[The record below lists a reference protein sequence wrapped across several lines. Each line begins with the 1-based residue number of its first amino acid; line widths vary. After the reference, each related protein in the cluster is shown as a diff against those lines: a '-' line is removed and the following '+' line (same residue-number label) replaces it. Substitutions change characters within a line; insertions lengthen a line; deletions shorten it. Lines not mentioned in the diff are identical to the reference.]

1 MCTVSFVP
9 LKNGFCLTSNRDEKT
24 TRQRAIPPTKYIIN
38 NKEIYFPKD
47 PKAGGTWFAHDNK
60 NTIVLL
66 NGAKEKHVDKQSYK
80 KSRGIIVLDLI
91 TSNDI
96 ILEWDTI
103 NLEDIEPF
111 TIVLFT
117 CDKLYELQWDETEKK
132 NKELDINAYYIW
144 SSSTLYSKE
153 IRNERARWFSN
164 FMDKENEINAD
175 KLLKFHQFTEGNN
188 KKYGLQIER
197 ENNLKTVSITQCQ
210 IVNNQPN
217 FNYIDLLD

>member
-9 LKNGFCLTSNRDEKT
+9 LKNGFCLTSNRDEQT
-24 TRQRAIPPTKYIIN
+24 TRQRAIPPAKYSIN
-38 NKEIYFPKD
+38 NKEIHYPKD
-47 PKAGGTWFAHDNK
+47 PKAGGTWFAHNNK

-66 NGAKEKHVDKQSYK
+66 NGAKEKHVVKQSYK
-80 KSRGIIVLDLI
+80 KSRGIIVLNLI
-91 TSNDI
+91 ASNDPI
-96 ILEWDTI
+96 IEWNTL

-117 CDKLYELQWDETEKK
+117 NDKLYELQWDETEK
-132 NKELDINAYYIW
+132 NIKELDINENYIW

-153 IRNERARWFSN
+153 IRNERERWFSN
-164 FMDKENEINAD
+164 FIAKENEINAD
-175 KLLKFHQFTEGNN
+175 KILNFHQFTEGNN

-197 ENNLKTVSITQCQ
+197 ENNLKTVSITQCN

-217 FNYIDLLD
+217 LKYIDLLD